1 MDNHIVA
8 FESDLGSRTPVG
20 WGFTGGE
27 QSTIYFKSLVD
38 TYFPVNIQL
47 LSDLISNSFLNFD

>member
-20 WGFTGGE
+20 WGFTGGDN
-27 QSTIYFKSLVD
+27 STKYFHDLVN
-38 TYFPVNIQL
+38 TYFGVI
-47 LSDLISNSFLNFD
+47 F